1 PSHPGP
7 RPSSPRGGSRR
18 VPRRRR
24 SGWLASPSS
33 TSSLSRQP
41 ESGNHLATERLG
53 APAPD
58 AVNPRKLGP
67 VARARQ
73 GDHRDQAVRQKQAG
87 LDADAWRRLAAP
99 LPEPLDAALDGG
111 RDPGARAVL
120 DPRQLV
126 IAERQPASDGLEDGV
141 APARELV
148 DESALELDQMEDV
161 GCRVVKLRLSERAR
175 RPVVLLPRG
184 REPGAKVA
192 LEEDVETER
201 GSAQEARPDRGV
213 EERGEPEAVAT
224 LEVRE

>member
-1 PSHPGP
+1 MTNAYSPAIYVA
-7 RPSSPRGGSRR
+7 PSSRR
-18 VPRRRR
+18 C
-24 SGWLASPSS
+24 SGIMHRFCTTRMPARASISAAASFLMP
-33 TSSLSRQP
+33 
-41 ESGNHLATERLG
+41 SGNHLATERLG

-126 IAERQPASDGLEDGV
+126 LAERQPASDGFEDGV
-141 APARELV
+141 APARDHSGSGAGNLDELV
-148 DESALELDQMEDV
+148 
-161 GCRVVKLRLSERAR
+161 
-175 RPVVLLPRG
+175 PVSRCGL
-184 REPGAKVA
+184 
-192 LEEDVETER
+192 
-201 GSAQEARPDRGV
+201 
-213 EERGEPEAVAT
+213 GEPHERLLGEN
-224 LEVRE
+224 LEHRETPG